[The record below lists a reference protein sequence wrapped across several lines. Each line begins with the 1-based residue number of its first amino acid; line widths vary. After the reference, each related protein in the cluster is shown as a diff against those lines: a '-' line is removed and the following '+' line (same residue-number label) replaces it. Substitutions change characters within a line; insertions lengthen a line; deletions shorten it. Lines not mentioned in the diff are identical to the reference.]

1 MILYP
6 FFLYNPLMHLNVE
19 NFWKDVISQNRVAL
33 PRYFTD
39 DAVIRWHCTN
49 EQFTVAEYV
58 QANCEY
64 PNEWNGEIERIE
76 TSGDSIVLVGRVFP
90 LDKSTSYHVVSFIKC
105 DGNKIHRNVSLFL
118 LNYRAPEEPLL
129 CFYEKYLL
137 HPGHYQPITY
147 FNKFSI

>member
-1 MILYP
+1 
-6 FFLYNPLMHLNVE
+6 MHLNVE

-76 TSGDSIVLVGRVFP
+76 KSGDTTILVGRVFP
-90 LDKSTSYHVVSFIKC
+90 SDKSASYHVVSFIKC
-105 DGNKIHRNVSLFL
+105 DGNKIQELDEYWADNGE
-118 LNYRAPEEPLL
+118 APEWR
-129 CFYEKYLL
+129 KSMNI
-137 HPGHYQPITY
+137 GRTIR
-147 FNKFSI
+147 